1 MHAFWGVLY
10 WGSLLQAC
18 VTSVIQGVGVT
29 VMWRGLGIQKSLA
42 GGQDKSTWELRKIF

>member
-29 VMWRGLGIQKSLA
+29 LGIQKSLA
-42 GGQDKSTWELRKIF
+42 GGQEKIHLGAQKNSLV